1 MAEQW
6 IKPIAKKQ
14 NGCKDMTLLQ
24 NHYSGEGNANRP
36 IAVAEKTRDSLHYK
50 SKRAMSI
57 SSFLDKLQKM
67 FNIFDEEGEPISETA
82 KVRLLLKKVEHPQL
96 QDAIGAL
103 RVRSAIDGI
112 TFTECANQL
121 AALFSELPDHRSK

>member
-14 NGCKDMTLLQ
+14 NGCKDMTLLR
-24 NHYSGEGNANRP
+24 NHYSGEGNASRP

-82 KVRLLLKKVEHPQL
+82 KVCLLLKKVEHPQL
-96 QDAIGAL
+96 QDATGAL
-103 RVRSAIDGI
+103 QVQSAIDGI
-112 TFTECANQL
+112 TFTECANHL
-121 AALFSELPDHRSK
+121 AALFSQLPDH